1 MAERRELKNL
11 KMLSP
16 TLTTTFDRKNV
27 KQSFANGLRM
37 TFLSTAG
44 VIGTNFLNAYMAHHG
59 MEGRV
64 FSITLQPNPQK
75 PTPVNPTRK
84 VTGGS
89 F

>member
-1 MAERRELKNL
+1 MAERRELSNL
-11 KMLSP
+11 KALSP
-16 TLTTTFDRKNV
+16 TLTTTFDRRNV
-27 KQSFANGLRM
+27 KQAFGNGLRM

-44 VIGTNFLNAYMAHHG
+44 VLVSNFLNAYMVHHG

-64 FSITLQPNPQK
+64 FTLTLQPNPMK
-75 PTPVNPTRK
+75 PTPVNPLRK